1 VNTELTVQLAAS
13 LLSEFTGPDFVKN
26 LNLVRQ
32 RYVLSG
38 LWKGILNRS
47 DYNLPAGQGYFTL
60 SRGDESIVG
69 IDICCRP
76 MMVMNQW
83 FEFNPVGIGYM
94 PEDKRGCG
102 PVIDMGDGFVV
113 QKDISENCTLRL
125 KLEDATD
132 AGKTVRLFGLDE
144 DGREIYDSN
153 GFKGITLT
161 TASPSSDTTQVF
173 SRITGL
179 QFPFMV
185 GYSTLWQ
192 VVSGVETQ
200 IGVYAPGEMTP
211 CYRRYKTGILN
222 QDEGVTLRTFCRQRF
237 VPVAAATDYVIPG
250 NVGALKWG
258 FLALKHED
266 AGRIE
271 EADASWARGEKLLN
285 EELAALRGSAITT
298 LRLLGN
304 DTMQGYGWLGNGFG
318 GGYGYGAGT
327 VN

>member
-1 VNTELTVQLAAS
+1 MNSELTVQLAANF
-13 LLSEFTGPDFVKN
+13 LSEFTGPDFIKN

-32 RYVLSG
+32 RYTLSG
-38 LWKGILNRS
+38 LWKGVLNRS

-83 FEFNPVGIGYM
+83 YEFNPVGIGYM
-94 PEDKRGCG
+94 PDDKRGCG

-113 QKDISENCTLRL
+113 QKDISANCTLRL
-125 KLEDATD
+125 KLEDAAD
-132 AGKTVRLFGLDE
+132 AGKTARFFGLDE

-173 SRITGL
+173 SRITGI
-179 QFPFMV
+179 QFPFLQ
-185 GYSTLWQ
+185 GYTTLWQ

-200 IGVYAPGEMTP
+200 IGVYAPGEQLP

-222 QDEGVTLRTFCRQRF
+222 EAESVTLRLFCRQRF
-237 VPVAAATDYVIPG
+237 VPVIAPTDYVIPG
-250 NVGALKWG
+250 NIGALKFG
-258 FLALKHED
+258 LLAMKFENAGRLED
-266 AGRIE
+266 A
-271 EADASWARGEKLLN
+271 AANWAYGEKLLD
-285 EELAALRGSAITT
+285 EELAALRGSAVTT
-298 LRLLGN
+298 LRIMGN
-304 DTMQGYGWLGNGFG
+304 ETLS
-318 GGYGYGAGT
+318 YGYGGYSGYGAWGGGF